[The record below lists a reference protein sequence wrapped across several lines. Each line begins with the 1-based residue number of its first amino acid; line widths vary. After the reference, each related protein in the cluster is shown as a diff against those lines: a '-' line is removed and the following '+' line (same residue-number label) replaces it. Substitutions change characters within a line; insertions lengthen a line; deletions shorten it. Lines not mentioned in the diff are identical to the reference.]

1 MRSLQNLFR
10 ACRECYYLLMSVERD
25 VEGGAVS
32 ISVLSQRSGVSV
44 ATIKYYIRE
53 GLIRSTLDPK
63 ADDVETVNQLRLIR
77 GLVHVVGLSIRQVR
91 KILNLVRD
99 PELSPAALM
108 TSVTAD
114 LPLAGARV
122 ADDTDLAGARAALA
136 SVGFD
141 ELPDVP
147 YVNQLLAA
155 IALAEENGVGMD
167 AEHLAAYTAAARECA
182 KSDFDHMLFDSPSRE
197 VQTAVLGTLIYDSIL
212 IGVRRLAH
220 RELVDQLTPFQSQ

>member
-1 MRSLQNLFR
+1 M
-10 ACRECYYLLMSVERD
+10 
-25 VEGGAVS
+25 S

-91 KILNLVRD
+91 KILDLVRD

-155 IALAEENGVGMD
+155 IALAEESGVGMD
-167 AEHLAAYTAAARECA
+167 AEHLAVYTAAARECA

-212 IGVRRLAH
+212 IGLRRLAH
-220 RELVDQLTPFQSQ
+220 RELVDQLTPSQSQIEE

>member
-1 MRSLQNLFR
+1 MSL
-10 ACRECYYLLMSVERD
+10 
-25 VEGGAVS
+25 
-32 ISVLSQRSGVSV
+32 SVLSQRSGVSV

-91 KILNLVRD
+91 KILDLVRD

-212 IGVRRLAH
+212 IGLRRLAH
-220 RELVDQLTPFQSQ
+220 RELVDQLAPFQSQ

>member
-1 MRSLQNLFR
+1 M
-10 ACRECYYLLMSVERD
+10 
-25 VEGGAVS
+25 S

-53 GLIRSTLDPK
+53 GLIRSTLDPR

-99 PELSPAALM
+99 PELSPATLM

-147 YVNQLLAA
+147 YINQLLAA

-212 IGVRRLAH
+212 IGLRRLAH
-220 RELVDQLTPFQSQ
+220 RELVDQPTPFQSQ

>member
-1 MRSLQNLFR
+1 M
-10 ACRECYYLLMSVERD
+10 
-25 VEGGAVS
+25 S

-212 IGVRRLAH
+212 IGLRRLAH
-220 RELVDQLTPFQSQ
+220 RELDDQLTPFQSQ

>member
-1 MRSLQNLFR
+1 M
-10 ACRECYYLLMSVERD
+10 
-25 VEGGAVS
+25 S

-91 KILNLVRD
+91 KILDLVRD
-99 PELSPAALM
+99 PELSPAALR

-212 IGVRRLAH
+212 IGLRRLAH
-220 RELVDQLTPFQSQ
+220 RELVDQLAPFQSQ

>member
-1 MRSLQNLFR
+1 M
-10 ACRECYYLLMSVERD
+10 
-25 VEGGAVS
+25 S

-53 GLIRSTLDPK
+53 GLIRSTLDPE

-77 GLVHVVGLSIRQVR
+77 GLVHVVGLSIRQVG

-99 PELSPAALM
+99 PDLSPAALM
-108 TSVTAD
+108 TRATAD

-155 IALAEENGVGMD
+155 IALAEESGVGMD
-167 AEHLAAYTAAARECA
+167 AEHLAVYAAAARECA
-182 KSDFDHMLFDSPSRE
+182 KSDFNYMLFDSPSRE

-220 RELVDQLTPFQSQ
+220 RELVDQLEPSQPQIEEREECVWHAEHDS